1 MRGRRTER
9 ASFIRPAGGHST
21 VERAPVGW
29 GRGRNG
35 VSAGGGDFGFAQGK
49 LSTAVLLRYREAKS
63 SLRMTNIVRRS
74 MNKVL
79 VSIVMGSD
87 SDLEIMREAGKA
99 LDEFGIGYE
108 MDVTSAHRSPDR
120 TADFARKA
128 AGRGIQAIIAGA
140 GGAAHLAGVI
150 AAHTTL
156 PVIGVPIP
164 STSLQGMDSLLATV
178 QMPAGIP
185 VATVAIGKPGATN
198 AGILAAQMIGL
209 SDAAVAKKLEGHKEK
224 LARGVEEKSK
234 KLKSSI

>member
-1 MRGRRTER
+1 M
-9 ASFIRPAGGHST
+9 
-21 VERAPVGW
+21 
-29 GRGRNG
+29 
-35 VSAGGGDFGFAQGK
+35 
-49 LSTAVLLRYREAKS
+49 S
-63 SLRMTNIVRRS
+63 SNPI
-74 MNKVL
+74 

-87 SDLEIMREAGKA
+87 SDLEIMQEAGKS
-99 LDEFGIGYE
+99 LDGFGIPYE

-128 AGRGIQAIIAGA
+128 ADRGIQVIIAGA

-185 VATVAIGKPGATN
+185 VATVAIGKAGATN
-198 AGILAAQMIGL
+198 AAILAAQILAL
-209 SDAAVAKKLEGHKEK
+209 SDADMANKMKAHKEK
-224 LARGVEEKSK
+224 LAKGVEEKSR
-234 KLKSSI
+234 KLQESRSSK

>member
-1 MRGRRTER
+1 M
-9 ASFIRPAGGHST
+9 SKP
-21 VERAPVGW
+21 
-29 GRGRNG
+29 
-35 VSAGGGDFGFAQGK
+35 
-49 LSTAVLLRYREAKS
+49 
-63 SLRMTNIVRRS
+63 
-74 MNKVL
+74 L

-99 LDEFGIGYE
+99 LEDFGIAHE

-120 TADFARKA
+120 TAEFARGA
-128 AGRGIQAIIAGA
+128 AERGIRVIIAGA

-164 STSLQGMDSLLATV
+164 STSLNGLDSLLATV

-198 AGILAAQMIGL
+198 AGILAAQII
-209 SDAAVAKKLEGHKEK
+209 AAADGSVAAKLAAHKEK

-234 KLKSSI
+234 KLKAALSS

>member
-1 MRGRRTER
+1 MSKT
-9 ASFIRPAGGHST
+9 
-21 VERAPVGW
+21 
-29 GRGRNG
+29 
-35 VSAGGGDFGFAQGK
+35 
-49 LSTAVLLRYREAKS
+49 
-63 SLRMTNIVRRS
+63 
-74 MNKVL
+74 L

-99 LDEFGIGYE
+99 LAEFGIAYE
-108 MDVTSAHRSPDR
+108 IDVTSAHRSPDR

-128 AGRGIQAIIAGA
+128 AGRGIQVIIAGA

-150 AAHTTL
+150 AAHTIL

-198 AGILAAQMIGL
+198 AGILAAQILGIA
-209 SDAAVAKKLEGHKEK
+209 DAAITEKLDAHKEK
-224 LARGVEEKSK
+224 LAKGVEEKSR
-234 KLKSSI
+234 KLQASLRG

>member
-1 MRGRRTER
+1 M
-9 ASFIRPAGGHST
+9 IKP
-21 VERAPVGW
+21 
-29 GRGRNG
+29 
-35 VSAGGGDFGFAQGK
+35 
-49 LSTAVLLRYREAKS
+49 
-63 SLRMTNIVRRS
+63 
-74 MNKVL
+74 L

-99 LDEFGIGYE
+99 LDEFGIAYE

-120 TADFARKA
+120 TAEFARNA
-128 AGRGIQAIIAGA
+128 AGRGVRVIIAGA

-164 STSLQGMDSLLATV
+164 STSLNGMDSLLATV

-209 SDAAVAKKLEGHKEK
+209 AEPAVAEKLRGHKEK
-224 LARGVEEKSK
+224 LAKGVEEKSK
-234 KLKSSI
+234 KLKSQGK

>member
-1 MRGRRTER
+1 MSKT
-9 ASFIRPAGGHST
+9 
-21 VERAPVGW
+21 
-29 GRGRNG
+29 
-35 VSAGGGDFGFAQGK
+35 
-49 LSTAVLLRYREAKS
+49 
-63 SLRMTNIVRRS
+63 
-74 MNKVL
+74 L

-99 LDEFGIGYE
+99 LEDFGIAYE

-120 TADFARKA
+120 TADFARRA
-128 AGRGIQAIIAGA
+128 AGRGIRVIIAGA

-198 AGILAAQMIGL
+198 AGILAAQIIGL
-209 SDAAVAKKLEGHKEK
+209 ADTGIAKKLKEHKGK
-224 LARGVEEKSK
+224 LAEGVAEKSK
-234 KLKSSI
+234 KLQKLLKS